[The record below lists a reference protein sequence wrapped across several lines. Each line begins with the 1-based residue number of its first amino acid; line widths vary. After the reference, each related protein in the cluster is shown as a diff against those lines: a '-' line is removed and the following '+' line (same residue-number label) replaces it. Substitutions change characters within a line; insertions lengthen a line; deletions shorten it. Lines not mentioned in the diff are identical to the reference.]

1 MNKAVADITGDQLTT
16 ATARL
21 TSCHEEIHR
30 LRGMKRRRAWT
41 RGRVN
46 WELRL
51 LLPLLRVRERI
62 PDAFW
67 RTFVLVIGTSI
78 FVAVSFLVTRNSS
91 FTATSVGITAA
102 ITATTFTLLVLVP
115 SDGLLDRRRL
125 TLSQVAASADHE
137 HQNLCS
143 QLQFLMLRRDTVA
156 SQLKLLR
163 QQADPLLDLP
173 HDLAATG
180 PSAAEP
186 VDDSIYV
193 DSNDAP
199 RPTEQEAPS

>member
-21 TSCHEEIHR
+21 TSCREEIHR

-51 LLPLLRVRERI
+51 LLPLLRVREQI

-91 FTATSVGITAA
+91 FTATAVGITAA
-102 ITATTFTLLVLVP
+102 ITATAFTLLLLVP
-115 SDGLLDRRRL
+115 SDGLLDRRRRR
-125 TLSQVAASADHE
+125 E
-137 HQNLCS
+137 HN
-143 QLQFLMLRRDTVA
+143 R
-156 SQLKLLR
+156 LLR
-163 QQADPLLDLP
+163 PRNRPPHRRLD
-173 HDLAATG
+173 ARAQ
-180 PSAAEP
+180 
-186 VDDSIYV
+186 V
-193 DSNDAP
+193 
-199 RPTEQEAPS
+199 